1 MRKSK
6 LMIAKTTINTE
17 NLQINDYYEER
28 FMQRLS
34 NPIIVKTNINDT
46 NKQINDW
53 LKTSLFRTKQLVIAK
68 QNINTKRY
76 ELIIIN

>member
-1 MRKSK
+1 MRKRK

-17 NLQINDYYEER
+17 NLQINHYCKER
-28 FMQRLS
+28 FTLRLS

-53 LKTSLFRTKQLVIAK
+53 LKHHYSEQNNWSLL
-68 QNINTKRY
+68 N
-76 ELIIIN
+76 

>member
-17 NLQINDYYEER
+17 NLQINDYCKER
-28 FMQRLS
+28 FMLRLS
-34 NPIIVKTNINDT
+34 NSIIVKTNINAT

-53 LKTSLFRTKQLVIAK
+53 LKTSLKTIGHC
-68 QNINTKRY
+68 
-76 ELIIIN
+76 

>member
-1 MRKSK
+1 M
-6 LMIAKTTINTE
+6 L
-17 NLQINDYYEER
+17 
-28 FMQRLS
+28 RLS
-34 NPIIVKTNINDT
+34 NSIIIKTNINAT

-68 QNINTKRY
+68 QNINAKRH

>member
-1 MRKSK
+1 MLKNYK
-6 LMIAKTTINTE
+6 LMITVKKDLFKNK
-17 NLQINDYYEER
+17 EER
-28 FMQRLS
+28 FMLRLS
-34 NPIIVKTNINDT
+34 NPIIVKTNINGT

-68 QNINTKRY
+68 QNINAKRH